1 MEILAILMVL
11 LLAWFFIKFLSVFFH
26 AGIFIF
32 SIPFLLIGFAVS
44 AVVIVA
50 LLVPLGIVTA
60 LLSVILIPL
69 GFIIPL
75 LPFILVG
82 FGVWILLKKN

>member
-1 MEILAILMVL
+1 MEILAILIVL
-11 LLAWFFIKFLSVFFH
+11 LLAWFFIKFLGVFFH

-32 SIPFLLIGFAVS
+32 SIPLLLIGLAVS

-50 LLVPLGIVTA
+50 VLIPLGIVTA

-82 FGVWILLKKN
+82 FGVWLLLKKN